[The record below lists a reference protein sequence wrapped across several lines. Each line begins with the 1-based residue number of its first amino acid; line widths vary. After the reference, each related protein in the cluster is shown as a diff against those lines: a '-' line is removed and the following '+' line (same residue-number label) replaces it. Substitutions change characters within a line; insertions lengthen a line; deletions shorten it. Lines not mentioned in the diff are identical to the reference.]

1 MKSSTKD
8 QARGSEP
15 SHTTFL
21 ASEMR
26 KCAAP
31 GFRGLGRHRG
41 PPTVG
46 ACCQKYGSRP
56 MTSSMV
62 ANPDGGRTVTFQCG
76 LR

>member
-31 GFRGLGRHRG
+31 GFRGWEDIGGHRRWA
-41 PPTVG
+41 PAAKNT
-46 ACCQKYGSRP
+46 ARSR
-56 MTSSMV
+56 
-62 ANPDGGRTVTFQCG
+62 
-76 LR
+76 